1 MCLIVG
7 MRPKGGRGVQLQTF
21 GEKTPQIHLIII
33 RKLPNSLT
41 PFLSN
46 PYNFPPGA
54 FYSTPPP
61 PRIRHKSVNIEHQLK
76 SKLA

>member
-1 MCLIVG
+1 MSHCKG
-7 MRPKGGRGVQLQTF
+7 ETGGGRGIQLQTF
-21 GEKTPQIHLIII
+21 GKKTPQIHLIII

-46 PYNFPPGA
+46 PYNFSPGA

-61 PRIRHKSVNIEHQLK
+61 PRIRHKSGNFEHQLK
-76 SKLA
+76 SKLG